1 MNTLNTVNA
10 TPRDDR
16 SANAIDPMP
25 NDLERVEFRAGM
37 DMKSIGLKQR
47 IEYWSPTTRT
57 VQRGTVVWI
66 SPRRDLIAVQSGVE
80 TEFLKRA
87 QLTYKPCAPASDED
101 FHRIPAADP
110 QHRPD
115 RERYLRVLASAYPDY
130 CVCSLT
136 ALEGVRTSCRTGT
149 RWRVF
154 CQAAVLHH
162 PHKGLLL
169 DVEGDHVWYGAVMV
183 MDLATLAGK
192 PWSPYVGVPNQW
204 DALDIPQQ
212 EMARIVSDAVDAL
225 THHTVIPYPPAIV
238 VETNGITG
246 RVLGQGSSCHDSS
259 SPDRH
264 SCSRLE

>member
-1 MNTLNTVNA
+1 MNNIRL
-10 TPRDDR
+10 
-16 SANAIDPMP
+16 
-25 NDLERVEFRAGM
+25 L
-37 DMKSIGLKQR
+37 QR
-47 IEYWSPTTRT
+47 IEYWSLTTRT

-66 SPRRDLIAVQSGVE
+66 SPRRDLIAVQSGIQ
-80 TEFLKRA
+80 TEFLNRA
-87 QLTYKPCAPASDED
+87 ELAYNPCAPATDED

-115 RERYLRVLASAYPDY
+115 RQRYLRVLASAYPDY
-130 CVCSLT
+130 CVSSLT
-136 ALEGVRTSCRTGT
+136 VLEGVRTSCRTGT

-169 DVEGDHVWYGAVMV
+169 DVEGDNVWYGAVTV
-183 MDLATLAGK
+183 GDLTTLAAK

-212 EMARIVSDAVDAL
+212 EMARIVSDATDAL

-238 VETNGITG
+238 VETNGIPG
-246 RVLGQGSSCHDSS
+246 RVLPHDASRHDFPSSDQ
-259 SPDRH
+259 R
-264 SCSRLE
+264 SCARLE